1 LAVYQRVAGKYEF
14 LPSENNRVWLPEI
27 GLALGHEQGEHIAC
41 RSLTGFPRQGFIV
54 IGIIALTLA
63 FPSPKTVTD
72 AG

>member
-27 GLALGHEQGEHIAC
+27 GLALGHEQGEHIAWV
-41 RSLTGFPRQGFIV
+41 REWLYW
-54 IGIIALTLA
+54 IALTIA